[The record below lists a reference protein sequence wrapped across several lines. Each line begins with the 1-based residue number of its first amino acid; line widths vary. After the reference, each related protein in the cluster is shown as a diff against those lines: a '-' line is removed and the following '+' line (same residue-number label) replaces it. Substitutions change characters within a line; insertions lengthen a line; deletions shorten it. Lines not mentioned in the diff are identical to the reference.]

1 MHKIIC
7 ISALV
12 FFAFITACK
21 SPEPAKDNDVHTEG
35 ISTGIKY
42 AKRFSVVNY
51 GAYDVLYLFGNRA
64 NHDTTSIF
72 VITPDTVKKMPAVKH
87 AVWIK
92 GSCKRIAS
100 LSSIYSAM
108 FCELNSADR
117 IVAIDNIDYVN
128 DPQIIAKFKKGE
140 LKELARAPQIDLEKT
155 IALNPDIIFTFGMG
169 DWEKDLDEKLR
180 RTGIP
185 VAISID
191 HLEETPL
198 ARAEWI
204 KFFALFVNKK
214 MEADSIFNEVEQSYL
229 RLKTMADSMNE
240 RPTVFSEIKYSDA
253 WYLPGGKS
261 YVATL
266 FNDAAANYLWKDDAQ
281 AGSLPL
287 SFEQVYARAKD
298 ADYWINLS
306 TVKTKKE
313 LLGYEPRYTEFKAF
327 KTGNLFNNTKHTNSF
342 GYSNYWET
350 GMIHPERILSD
361 LIGIFHPLKREEF
374 FYYEQLK

>member
-1 MHKIIC
+1 MHKTKYIAAS
-7 ISALV
+7 ISLIL
-12 FFAFITACK
+12 FTFCGTPK
-21 SPEPAKDNDVHTEG
+21 QGEENPDLKEQTQSDV
-35 ISTGIKY
+35 KY
-42 AKRFSVVNY
+42 AKRFSIIRHKN
-51 GAYDVLYLFGNRA
+51 YDVLYLFGNRE
-64 NHDTTSIF
+64 NQDTTSTF
-72 VITPDTVKKMPAVKH
+72 VISSETLSEKPAIKN
-87 AVWIK
+87 ATWIK
-92 GSCKRIAS
+92 GSCKKIAS

-108 FCELNSADR
+108 FSELNCVDR
-117 IVAIDNIDYVN
+117 IAAIDNIDYVN
-128 DPQIIAKFKKGE
+128 DSQIISKFKKGE
-140 LKELARAPQIDLEKT
+140 LKELARGPQIDLEKT
-155 IALNPDIIFTFGMG
+155 IVLNPDIIFTFGMG

-204 KFFALFVNKK
+204 KFFALFVGKK
-214 MEADSIFNEVEQSYL
+214 NEADSIFKNVEQSYL
-229 RLKTMADSMNE
+229 NLKSEAALTKE

-266 FNDAAANYLWKDDAQ
+266 FNDASADYLWKNETR

-287 SFEQVYARAKD
+287 SFEQVYAKAKD

-313 LLGYEPRYTEFKAF
+313 LLGYESRYAEFKAF
-327 KTGNLFNNTKHTNSF
+327 KTGNLFNNTKHTNNF
-342 GYSNYWET
+342 GYSDYWET
-350 GMIHPERILSD
+350 GMIHPERVLSD
-361 LIGIFHPLKREEF
+361 LIGIFHPAKRGTF
-374 FYYEQLK
+374 YYYEQLN